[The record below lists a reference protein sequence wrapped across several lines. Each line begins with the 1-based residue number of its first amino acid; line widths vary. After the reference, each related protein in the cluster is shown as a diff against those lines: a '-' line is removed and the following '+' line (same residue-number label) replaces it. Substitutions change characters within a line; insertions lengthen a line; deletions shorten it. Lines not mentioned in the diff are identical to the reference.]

1 MLSSQILVLQ
11 EPDGTVH
18 RVEVGPSP
26 VMLGR
31 GSDAEV
37 AIMAPTVSRHHAV
50 LRGHHG
56 EVWVEDVG
64 SKSGSRLNG
73 EPLQSARRIRP
84 GDTLELGGVRLKVR
98 YGLDPTALAMPNH
111 DRSPALPWPT
121 VVPAVRTPA
130 DPVRFTIEGQSGAT
144 INNVGRDHVFVQQV
158 QQRAS
163 FVKEIAATRT
173 KARVLVWLGLALLV
187 AGFGGFLLIW
197 SRNAVGIT
205 QMSTGKRGQFD
216 ELFANFFG
224 PQWFGLPAAAW
235 AIAATAAGQVL
246 IVVGIVLHIVATAR
260 RRRVDRHFP
269 QISRANP
276 TY

>member
-158 QQRAS
+158 QQRAAQQHAQQA
-163 FVKEIAATRT
+163 VRQRQQAEERAAQQ
-173 KARVLVWLGLALLV
+173 RVAQQQRATQQAQQRHR
-187 AGFGGFLLIW
+187 AG
-197 SRNAVGIT
+197 S
-205 QMSTGKRGQFD
+205 
-216 ELFANFFG
+216 
-224 PQWFGLPAAAW
+224 
-235 AIAATAAGQVL
+235 AIAQGHPLPRPHVHQQL
-246 IVVGIVLHIVATAR
+246 LQQHG
-260 RRRVDRHFP
+260 
-269 QISRANP
+269 S
-276 TY
+276 